1 VPVNVGLAQLSD
13 HFLLATVFFYAL
25 AVLAYAGDFAFG
37 RRGAPRT
44 AGTEQATPVAEQAP
58 APPSRALLA
67 PAPPPRALLA
77 PAPPPRAL
85 LAPTPPPRPR
95 VAVGAGVAAQIA
107 ATAPETAAPA
117 TSTGGAGQAG
127 SAAQGGAG
135 DGAGPAVAAPS
146 RWRAGGAPAGP
157 WIRAALALTVI
168 GLAAQILGIVTRGMA
183 EHRVPW
189 GNMYEFVMAITCA
202 AVIAFLGL
210 SFRFRV
216 YAVGLFLMA
225 PIVLA
230 LGLCATVLY
239 TAAGPLVPALHSYWI
254 WIHVTAMTVAIG
266 AYIVAATFTVLYLIA
281 DRHARKQ
288 AGQGSGFGAVLD
300 RLPGVDAL
308 DRLSYRTVIFAFP
321 IWTFAVIAGAIWA
334 DQAWGRYWGWDPK
347 ETWAFITWVVYAGYL
362 HARATAGWR
371 GRKAAYIQLAG
382 FASLLFNLVGVNIW
396 ITGLH
401 SYAGIN

>member
-1 VPVNVGLAQLSD
+1 MPPVNVGLAQLSD

-25 AVLAYAGDFAFG
+25 AVLAFAGDFAYG
-37 RRGAPRT
+37 RRTTPRV
-44 AGTEQATPVAEQAP
+44 AGQQADAEVAAE
-58 APPSRALLA
+58 RA
-67 PAPPPRALLA
+67 
-77 PAPPPRAL
+77 
-85 LAPTPPPRPR
+85 R
-95 VAVGAGVAAQIA
+95 VAVGAGVAAQ
-107 ATAPETAAPA
+107 ATTSAPAQVTGAGETAEAAETVIPA
-117 TSTGGAGQAG
+117 QGAAGAG
-127 SAAQGGAG
+127 SGAEAEPPG
-135 DGAGPAVAAPS
+135 VVAAS

-157 WIRAALALTVI
+157 WVRAAIALTVI
-168 GLAAQILGIVTRGMA
+168 GLVTQILGIATRGMA

-202 AVIAFLGL
+202 AVIAFLL
-210 SFRFRV
+210 LLVRFRV
-216 YAVGLFLMA
+216 YSVGLFLMA

-266 AYIVAATFTVLYLIA
+266 SYIVAAVLTVLYLIA
-281 DRHARKQ
+281 DRHARRN
-288 AGQGSGFGAVLD
+288 AADPEAGFGAVLH
-300 RLPGVDAL
+300 RLPPADAL

-321 IWTFAVIAGAIWA
+321 IWTFAIIAGAIWA

-371 GRKAAYIQLAG
+371 GRKAAYIQLVG
-382 FASLLFNLVGVNIW
+382 FASLLFNLVGVNLW

>member
-1 VPVNVGLAQLSD
+1 MPPVNVGLAQLSD

-25 AVLAYAGDFAFG
+25 AVLAFAGDFAYG
-37 RRGAPRT
+37 RRTTPRVAKET
-44 AGTEQATPVAEQAP
+44 AGAAVVPAEAEDE
-58 APPSRALLA
+58 RA
-67 PAPPPRALLA
+67 
-77 PAPPPRAL
+77 
-85 LAPTPPPRPR
+85 R
-95 VAVGAGVAAQIA
+95 VAVGAGV
-107 ATAPETAAPA
+107 TA
-117 TSTGGAGQAG
+117 QAG
-127 SAAQGGAG
+127 SGVPVAPGASVEATDSAAAPPEPA
-135 DGAGPAVAAPS
+135 GAGPAVVAAS

-157 WIRAALALTVI
+157 WVRAALALTVI
-168 GLAAQILGIVTRGMA
+168 GLVTQILGIATRGVA

-202 AVIAFLGL
+202 AVIAFLL
-210 SFRFRV
+210 LLIRFRV
-216 YAVGLFLMA
+216 YSVGLFLMA

-254 WIHVTAMTVAIG
+254 WIHVTTMTVAIG
-266 AYIVAATFTVLYLIA
+266 SYIVAAVLTGLYLIA
-281 DRHARKQ
+281 DRHARRN
-288 AGQGSGFGAVLD
+288 AADPEAGFGAVLH
-300 RLPGVDAL
+300 RLPPADAL

-371 GRKAAYIQLAG
+371 GRKAAYIQLVG
-382 FASLLFNLVGVNIW
+382 FASLLFNLVGVNLW

>member
-1 VPVNVGLAQLSD
+1 VPPVNIGLAQLSD

-25 AVLAYAGDFAFG
+25 AVLAFAGDFAYG
-37 RRGAPRT
+37 RRAAPRV
-44 AGTEQATPVAEQAP
+44 AGHQASAEVATEQA
-58 APPSRALLA
+58 
-67 PAPPPRALLA
+67 
-77 PAPPPRAL
+77 
-85 LAPTPPPRPR
+85 R
-95 VAVGAGVAAQIA
+95 VAVGAGVARA
-107 ATAPETAAPA
+107 APEAPA
-117 TSTGGAGQAG
+117 HPAPAGETPEAAETVIPAKGAAGAGGGAGA
-127 SAAQGGAG
+127 GAG
-135 DGAGPAVAAPS
+135 VVAAS

-157 WIRAALALTVI
+157 WVRAAIALTVI
-168 GLAAQILGIVTRGMA
+168 GLVTQILGIATRGMA

-202 AVIAFLGL
+202 AVIAFLL
-210 SFRFRV
+210 LLARFRV
-216 YAVGLFLMA
+216 YSVGLFLMA

-254 WIHVTAMTVAIG
+254 WIHVTTMTVAIG
-266 AYIVAATFTVLYLIA
+266 SYIVAAVLTVLYLIA
-281 DRHARKQ
+281 DRHARRN
-288 AGQGSGFGAVLD
+288 AADPGAGFGALLH
-300 RLPGVDAL
+300 RLPPADAL

-371 GRKAAYIQLAG
+371 GRKAAYIQLVG
-382 FASLLFNLVGVNIW
+382 FASLLFNLVGVNLW

>member
-37 RRGAPRT
+37 RRAAPRT
-44 AGTEQATPVAEQAP
+44 ASEEQATPVAEEAK
-58 APPSRALLA
+58 
-67 PAPPPRALLA
+67 
-77 PAPPPRAL
+77 
-85 LAPTPPPRPR
+85 
-95 VAVGAGVAAQIA
+95 VAVGAGVAAPLA
-107 ATAPETAAPA
+107 ATAAPTLTDSAGPAGAAVQA
-117 TSTGGAGQAG
+117 AAGGGAGT
-127 SAAQGGAG
+127 
-135 DGAGPAVAAPS
+135 GPAVAAPS

-168 GLAAQILGIVTRGMA
+168 GLATQILGIVTRGIA

-216 YAVGLFLMA
+216 YAVGFFLMA

-266 AYIVAATFTVLYLIA
+266 SYIVAATFTVLYLVA
-281 DRHARKQ
+281 DRHTRKQ
-288 AGQGSGFGAVLD
+288 ATSTGAGFGAVLD
-300 RLPGVDAL
+300 RLPAAGAL

-321 IWTFAVIAGAIWA
+321 IWTFAIIAGAIWA

-371 GRKAAYIQLAG
+371 GRKAAYIQLVG
-382 FASLLFNLVGVNIW
+382 FASLLFNLVGVNLW

>member
-1 VPVNVGLAQLSD
+1 MPPVNIGLAQLSD

-25 AVLAYAGDFAFG
+25 AVLAFAGDFAFG
-37 RRGAPRT
+37 RRT
-44 AGTEQATPVAEQAP
+44 A
-58 APPSRALLA
+58 
-67 PAPPPRALLA
+67 
-77 PAPPPRAL
+77 
-85 LAPTPPPRPR
+85 PR
-95 VAVGAGVAAQIA
+95 VAGKQAGAEVAAEIPAEAERAQVTVGAGV
-107 ATAPETAAPA
+107 TA
-117 TSTGGAGQAG
+117 QAG
-127 SAAQGGAG
+127 SS
-135 DGAGPAVAAPS
+135 GPASGVSTGTTNSAAAASEPTAADAGSAVVAPS

-168 GLAAQILGIVTRGMA
+168 GLVTQILGIATRGLA

-202 AVIAFLGL
+202 AVIAFLL
-210 SFRFRV
+210 LLIRFRV
-216 YAVGLFLMA
+216 YSVGLFLMA

-254 WIHVTAMTVAIG
+254 WIHVTTMTVAIG
-266 AYIVAATFTVLYLIA
+266 SYIVAAVLTCLYLIA
-281 DRHARKQ
+281 DRHARRN
-288 AGQGSGFGAVLD
+288 AADPEAGFGAVLH
-300 RLPGVDAL
+300 RLPPAEAL

-321 IWTFAVIAGAIWA
+321 IWTFAIIAGAIWA

-371 GRKAAYIQLAG
+371 GRKAAYIQLVG
-382 FASLLFNLVGVNIW
+382 FASLLFNLVGVNLW

>member
-1 VPVNVGLAQLSD
+1 MPVNVGLAQLSD

-37 RRGAPRT
+37 RRGGPHAVKTVP
-44 AGTEQATPVAEQAP
+44 AEQA
-58 APPSRALLA
+58 ALVA
-67 PAPPPRALLA
+67 EEAK
-77 PAPPPRAL
+77 
-85 LAPTPPPRPR
+85 
-95 VAVGAGVAAQIA
+95 VAVGAGIAAQA
-107 ATAPETAAPA
+107 AANAPQTAAPA
-117 TSTGGAGQAG
+117 TLTGNAGQAG
-127 SAAQGGAG
+127 AVIRAAANGGAG
-135 DGAGPAVAAPS
+135 TGPAVAVPG
-146 RWRAGGAPAGP
+146 RWRAGGPPAGP
-157 WIRAALALTVI
+157 WVRAALALTVI
-168 GLAAQILGIVTRGMA
+168 GLATQILGIATRGIA

-189 GNMYEFVMAITCA
+189 GNMYEFLMAITCA

-216 YAVGLFLMA
+216 YTVGLFLMA

-266 AYIVAATFTVLYLIA
+266 SYIVAATFTVLYLIA

-288 AGQGSGFGAVLD
+288 ATSPGAGFGAVLG
-300 RLPGVDAL
+300 RLPGADAL

-371 GRKAAYIQLAG
+371 GRKAAYIQLVG
-382 FASLLFNLVGVNIW
+382 FASLLFNLVGVNLW

>member
-1 VPVNVGLAQLSD
+1 
-13 HFLLATVFFYAL
+13 
-25 AVLAYAGDFAFG
+25 
-37 RRGAPRT
+37 
-44 AGTEQATPVAEQAP
+44 
-58 APPSRALLA
+58 
-67 PAPPPRALLA
+67 
-77 PAPPPRAL
+77 
-85 LAPTPPPRPR
+85 
-95 VAVGAGVAAQIA
+95 
-107 ATAPETAAPA
+107 
-117 TSTGGAGQAG
+117 
-127 SAAQGGAG
+127 
-135 DGAGPAVAAPS
+135 VAAPS
-146 RWRAGGAPAGP
+146 RWRAGGAQAGP
-157 WIRAALALTVI
+157 WIRAALGVTVI
-168 GLAAQILGIVTRGMA
+168 GLAAQVLGIVTRGMA

-225 PIVLA
+225 PVVLA

-266 AYIVAATFTVLYLIA
+266 SYIVAATFTVLYLVA
-281 DRHARKQ
+281 DRHAKKP
-288 AGQGSGFGAVLD
+288 AGPEAGFGAVLG
-300 RLPGVDAL
+300 RLPGADAL

-371 GRKAAYIQLAG
+371 GRKAAYIQLVG
-382 FASLLFNLVGVNIW
+382 FASLLFNLVGVNLW

>member
-1 VPVNVGLAQLSD
+1 VNLGLAQVSD
-13 HFLLATVFFYAL
+13 HFLLATVLFYAL
-25 AVLAYAGDFAFG
+25 AVLAFAGDFAYG
-37 RRGAPRT
+37 RRTTPRV
-44 AGTEQATPVAEQAP
+44 AGKQVDAEVAAE
-58 APPSRALLA
+58 RA
-67 PAPPPRALLA
+67 
-77 PAPPPRAL
+77 
-85 LAPTPPPRPR
+85 R
-95 VAVGAGVAAQIA
+95 VAVGAGVAAPA
-107 ATAPETAAPA
+107 AADAPAHMTAAGGTGEAAETVIPA
-117 TSTGGAGQAG
+117 QGTAGTGG
-127 SAAQGGAG
+127 GAEAEPPG
-135 DGAGPAVAAPS
+135 VVAAG

-157 WIRAALALTVI
+157 WVRAAIALTVI
-168 GLAAQILGIVTRGMA
+168 GLVTQILGITTRGMA

-202 AVIAFLGL
+202 AVIAFLL
-210 SFRFRV
+210 LLVRFRV
-216 YAVGLFLMA
+216 YSVGLFLMA

-254 WIHVTAMTVAIG
+254 WIHVTTMTVAIG
-266 AYIVAATFTVLYLIA
+266 SYTVAAVLTVLYLIA
-281 DRHARKQ
+281 DRHARRN
-288 AGQGSGFGAVLD
+288 AADPQGGFGALLH
-300 RLPGVDAL
+300 RLPPADAL

-371 GRKAAYIQLAG
+371 GRKAAYIQLVG
-382 FASLLFNLVGVNIW
+382 FASLLFNLVGVNLW

>member
-1 VPVNVGLAQLSD
+1 MPVNVGLAQLSD

-37 RRGAPRT
+37 RRAAKAAPGAQP
-44 AGTEQATPVAEQAP
+44 APVAEQAK
-58 APPSRALLA
+58 
-67 PAPPPRALLA
+67 
-77 PAPPPRAL
+77 
-85 LAPTPPPRPR
+85 
-95 VAVGAGVAAQIA
+95 VAVAAGI
-107 ATAPETAAPA
+107 
-117 TSTGGAGQAG
+117 
-127 SAAQGGAG
+127 AAQGPPARPAPGDEGVGAVAPAGAAAG
-135 DGAGPAVAAPS
+135 DGADAGPPLAAPS

-157 WIRAALALTVI
+157 WIRAALGLTVI
-168 GLAAQILGIVTRGMA
+168 GLATQILGIATRGMA

-266 AYIVAATFTVLYLIA
+266 SYIVAATFTVLYLVA
-281 DRHARKQ
+281 DRHARR
-288 AGQGSGFGAVLD
+288 QGTGPGGGFGAVLD
-300 RLPGVDAL
+300 RLPAADAQ

-321 IWTFAVIAGAIWA
+321 IWTFAIIAGAIWA

-371 GRKAAYIQLAG
+371 GRKAAYIQLVG
-382 FASLLFNLVGVNIW
+382 FTSLLFNLVGVNLW

>member
-1 VPVNVGLAQLSD
+1 VRLVPVNVGLAQLSD
-13 HFLLATVFFYAL
+13 HFLLATVFFYAF

-37 RRGAPRT
+37 RRGAERT
-44 AGTEQATPVAEQAP
+44 AGQAQAAPVAEKAK
-58 APPSRALLA
+58 
-67 PAPPPRALLA
+67 
-77 PAPPPRAL
+77 
-85 LAPTPPPRPR
+85 
-95 VAVGAGVAAQIA
+95 VAVGAGIAAQIA
-107 ATAPETAAPA
+107 ATAPQTAAPGALTDSAGDAADAVMQAAA
-117 TSTGGAGQAG
+117 T
-127 SAAQGGAG
+127 

-146 RWRAGGAPAGP
+146 RWRAGGPPAGP

-168 GLAAQILGIVTRGMA
+168 GLATQILGIVTRGIA

-266 AYIVAATFTVLYLIA
+266 SYIVAATFTVLYLVA

-288 AGQGSGFGAVLD
+288 ATSPDAGFGAVLD
-300 RLPGVDAL
+300 RLPSADAL

-362 HARATAGWR
+362 HARATGGWR
-371 GRKAAYIQLAG
+371 GRRAAYIQLVG
-382 FASLLFNLVGVNIW
+382 FASLVFNLVGVNLW

>member
-1 VPVNVGLAQLSD
+1 MPVNVGLAQLSD

-37 RRGAPRT
+37 RRSAPRT
-44 AGTEQATPVAEQAP
+44 ASTERAAPVAEQA
-58 APPSRALLA
+58 
-67 PAPPPRALLA
+67 LA

-95 VAVGAGVAAQIA
+95 VAVGAGVTTQIA

-135 DGAGPAVAAPS
+135 DGAGPVVAAPS
-146 RWRAGGAPAGP
+146 RWRAGGTPAGP

-168 GLAAQILGIVTRGMA
+168 GLATQILGIVTRGMA

-216 YAVGLFLMA
+216 YAVGFFLMA

-288 AGQGSGFGAVLD
+288 ATGAETGFGAVLG
-300 RLPGVDAL
+300 RLPSADAL

-321 IWTFAVIAGAIWA
+321 IWTFAIIAGAIWA

-371 GRKAAYIQLAG
+371 GRKAAYIQLVG
-382 FASLLFNLVGVNIW
+382 FASLLFNLVGVNLW

>member
-1 VPVNVGLAQLSD
+1 V
-13 HFLLATVFFYAL
+13 
-25 AVLAYAGDFAFG
+25 
-37 RRGAPRT
+37 
-44 AGTEQATPVAEQAP
+44 
-58 APPSRALLA
+58 
-67 PAPPPRALLA
+67 
-77 PAPPPRAL
+77 
-85 LAPTPPPRPR
+85 
-95 VAVGAGVAAQIA
+95 VAA
-107 ATAPETAAPA
+107 
-117 TSTGGAGQAG
+117 
-127 SAAQGGAG
+127 
-135 DGAGPAVAAPS
+135 S

-157 WIRAALALTVI
+157 WVRAAIALTVI
-168 GLAAQILGIVTRGMA
+168 GLVTQILGIATRGMA

-202 AVIAFLGL
+202 AVIAFLL
-210 SFRFRV
+210 LLIRFRV
-216 YAVGLFLMA
+216 YSIGLFLMA

-266 AYIVAATFTVLYLIA
+266 SYIVAAVLTVLYLIA
-281 DRHARKQ
+281 DRHARRN
-288 AGQGSGFGAVLD
+288 AADPEAGFGAVLH
-300 RLPGVDAL
+300 RLPPADAL

-321 IWTFAVIAGAIWA
+321 IWTFAIIAGAIWA

-371 GRKAAYIQLAG
+371 GRKAAYIQLVG
-382 FASLLFNLVGVNIW
+382 FASLLFNLVGVNLW

>member
-1 VPVNVGLAQLSD
+1 VNLGLAQVSD

-25 AVLAYAGDFAFG
+25 AVLAFAGDFAFG
-37 RRGAPRT
+37 RRAAPRAAEKQT
-44 AGTEQATPVAEQAP
+44 DAGVVAE
-58 APPSRALLA
+58 RA
-67 PAPPPRALLA
+67 
-77 PAPPPRAL
+77 
-85 LAPTPPPRPR
+85 R
-95 VAVGAGVAAQIA
+95 VAVGAGAVAQAADAPAHVTEAGETAEKAAAASPANGSGSGPDPGAGMVAA
-107 ATAPETAAPA
+107 
-117 TSTGGAGQAG
+117 
-127 SAAQGGAG
+127 
-135 DGAGPAVAAPS
+135 S

-157 WIRAALALTVI
+157 WVRAALALTVI
-168 GLAAQILGIVTRGMA
+168 GLVTQILGIATRGLA

-202 AVIAFLGL
+202 AVIAFLL
-210 SFRFRV
+210 LLVRFRV
-216 YAVGLFLMA
+216 YSIGLFLMA

-254 WIHVTAMTVAIG
+254 WIHVTTMTVAIG
-266 AYIVAATFTVLYLIA
+266 SYIVAAVLTVLYLIA
-281 DRHARKQ
+281 DRHARRN
-288 AGQGSGFGAVLD
+288 AADPSAGFGAVLH
-300 RLPGVDAL
+300 RLPPPDAL

-321 IWTFAVIAGAIWA
+321 IWTFAIIAGAIWA

-371 GRKAAYIQLAG
+371 GRKAAYIQLVG
-382 FASLLFNLVGVNIW
+382 FASLVFNLVGVNLW

>member
-1 VPVNVGLAQLSD
+1 VRLVPVNVGLAQLSD
-13 HFLLATVFFYAL
+13 HFLLATVFFYAM
-25 AVLAYAGDFAFG
+25 AVLAYAGNFAFG
-37 RRGAPRT
+37 RQRSPR
-44 AGTEQATPVAEQAP
+44 ADAAAQAAPVAEEA
-58 APPSRALLA
+58 
-67 PAPPPRALLA
+67 
-77 PAPPPRAL
+77 
-85 LAPTPPPRPR
+85 R
-95 VAVGAGVAAQIA
+95 VAVGAGVAAQVA
-107 ATAPETAAPA
+107 AAAPDTAAPA
-117 TSTGGAGQAG
+117 VLADGAGR
-127 SAAQGGAG
+127 AAARQPAADG
-135 DGAGPAVAAPS
+135 GAGPAMIPPS
-146 RWRAGGAPAGP
+146 RWRAGGPPAGP
-157 WIRAALALTVI
+157 WIKVALGLTAI
-168 GLAAQILGIVTRGMA
+168 GLAAQIFGITTRGIA

-189 GNMYEFVMAITCA
+189 GNMYEFVMAITCM

-210 SFRFRV
+210 SFRFRI
-216 YAVGLFLMA
+216 YQVGLFLMA

-266 AYIVAATFTVLYLIA
+266 SYIVAATLTVLYLVA
-281 DRHARKQ
+281 DRHARKRGTGPD
-288 AGQGSGFGAVLD
+288 AGFGAVLD
-300 RLPGVDAL
+300 RLPAADAL

-321 IWTFAVIAGAIWA
+321 IWTFGIIAGAIWA

-371 GRKAAYIQLAG
+371 GRRAAYIQLVG
-382 FASLLFNLVGVNIW
+382 FASLLFNLIGVNLW

>member
-1 VPVNVGLAQLSD
+1 VTPVPVNVGLAQLSD

-37 RRGAPRT
+37 RHGAPRT
-44 AGTEQATPVAEQAP
+44 ASKEQATPVGEQA
-58 APPSRALLA
+58 LA
-67 PAPPPRALLA
+67 PAPPPR
-77 PAPPPRAL
+77 RK
-85 LAPTPPPRPR
+85 

-107 ATAPETAAPA
+107 PSAPETAAPA
-117 TSTGGAGQAG
+117 TLTDAAGQAG
-127 SAAQGGAG
+127 SAAAQAAAG
-135 DGAGPAVAAPS
+135 DGAGPVVAAPS
-146 RWRAGGAPAGP
+146 RWRAGGAPAGR

-288 AGQGSGFGAVLD
+288 ASPGPGSGAVLD
-300 RLPGVDAL
+300 RLPGVHAL

-321 IWTFAVIAGAIWA
+321 VWTFAVIAGAIWA

-347 ETWAFITWVVYAGYL
+347 ETWAFITWVIYAGYL

-371 GRKAAYIQLAG
+371 GRKAAYIQLVG
-382 FASLLFNLVGVNIW
+382 FTSLLFNLVGVNLW